1 MEPPLTD
8 SDFGK
13 DPRVIT
19 GGRPHRPSRGIRVG
33 LIGIVFLFFVVLI
46 GARWAA
52 SILIDYSWWKE
63 LGQVGTWIDLY
74 AYSTLPVALGTFV
87 TWIVLLIAHARGVKF
102 AGGQVSDYPIYSRI
116 SSVALLA
123 VSFFVADA
131 SIDNWTVL
139 RFAGSRGLTAAAGF
153 SEPIFGKPVSF
164 YLFDLPF
171 WTDLR
176 GFLFAVVI
184 LTILVYWLTARG
196 WQLRFTLPDIAR
208 GPVDLSLLRLSG
220 GLESRFLRVALAFF
234 LVALAARFYLARFE
248 MVWNQHRFM
257 VGVDYTDD
265 HFALPLYWLVI
276 AALMVGA
283 GLVVARRWIATAA
296 VVGGSL
302 VALWIVPS
310 IAGALY
316 VKPNE
321 ISLERPYIQAHI
333 EATRAAYG
341 LAAGREIEVHSDS
354 SATIDV
360 AKHKPLLDNVRLWDW
375 KPFHDTVTQLQALRP
390 YYAFHEPPDV
400 DRYTIDGQYRQ
411 VLLSS
416 RELDIT
422 QLPGTQSSWI
432 NPHFIY
438 THGYGLVLA
447 EVSKI
452 TPEGQPVYLVED
464 MPPLVKTPSLK
475 IDRPELYYG
484 ELQHE
489 PVFVDTAQEEF
500 DYPKG
505 SDNARARYMGKGGFP
520 ISSLL
525 MRAAA
530 ALEFGDSNI
539 VLTGYLT
546 DHSRMM
552 IHRRVRE
559 RVQTLAPYLNWDN
572 DPYIVVT
579 PEGRLVWMIDGYTT
593 SETHPFSRE
602 VEAYGG
608 INYIRN
614 SVKATVDAYDGET
627 HLYVF
632 DAADPVIAAY
642 RSLFPTLYEDVSRM
656 PAGLRAHTRYAE
668 ELFNVQA
675 NLYRV
680 YHMRNPQSFYN
691 NEDVWELARYSS
703 GQGSEALPV
712 SPTYVFATLPGETKP
727 EFLLMTTFTPL
738 SKENLIGVMLARC
751 DGDKLG
757 EIVVMQLSKQ
767 ELTLGPMQVS
777 ARINQDQNISKDLT
791 LWNQQGS
798 QVLRGQTLVLP
809 VDNTF
814 LYISPI
820 YLQATQARMPQLK
833 KVVVAIGNR
842 LIYADTYEAAIAQL
856 GAGGPAPAE
865 ANPGPPSVSA
875 QPPSSPSPAVLKVE
889 DARIAA
895 IRQHMQ
901 RYKELTAQGKIVDAA
916 RELEA
921 VQNEVG
927 K

>member
-1 MEPPLTD
+1 MDPFPGQE
-8 SDFGK
+8 
-13 DPRVIT
+13 PRVIT
-19 GGRPHRPSRGIRVG
+19 SGRRPSRLRFGIIG
-33 LIGIVFLFFVVLI
+33 LVITFFFLLFVVRW
-46 GARWAA
+46 GA
-52 SILIDYSWWKE
+52 SLLVDYSWWKE
-63 LGQVGTWIDLY
+63 LGQVSTWIDLY
-74 AYSTLPVALGTFV
+74 SYSTLPIAAATVL
-87 TWIVLLIAHARGVKF
+87 TWIVLLVAHSRAVHF
-102 AGGQVSDYPIYSRI
+102 AGGRVSDYPLYSRV
-116 SSVALLA
+116 SALVLLLLA
-123 VSFFVADA
+123 FMISDG
-131 SIDNWTVL
+131 SIDSWTVL
-139 RFAGSRGLTAAAGF
+139 RFAGSRSLTNIDTF
-153 SEPIFGKPVSF
+153 QDPIFGKPVTF

-171 WTDLR
+171 WSDIR
-176 GFLFAVVI
+176 GYIFAVV
-184 LTILVYWLTARG
+184 LVTILVYWLVARG
-196 WQLRFTLPDIAR
+196 WQVRFSFPELRNGQF
-208 GPVDLSLLRLSG
+208 DLSFFRLSG
-220 GLESRFLRVALAFF
+220 GLESRFLRGALAFF
-234 LVALAARFYLARFE
+234 LVALAARYYLARFE

-265 HFALPLYWLVI
+265 HFALPLYWLMI
-276 AALMVGA
+276 AALLAGA
-283 GLVVARRWIATAA
+283 GLVMFRRWVATAA
-296 VVGGSL
+296 VVGGGL
-302 VALWIVPS
+302 VLLFVIPN

-321 ISLERPYIQAHI
+321 ISLERPYIQTHI

-341 LAAGREIEVHSDS
+341 LAAATGKGVREIEMHTDPNAS
-354 SATIDV
+354 IDV
-360 AKHKPLLDNVRLWDW
+360 SKHKALLDNVRLWDW
-375 KPFHDTVTQLQALRP
+375 KPFHDTVTQMQALRP

-416 RELDIT
+416 RELDIN

-452 TPEGQPVYLVED
+452 TPEGQPVYLVQD
-464 MPPLVKTPSLK
+464 MPPAVKTPSLK

-505 SDNARARYMGKGGFP
+505 SDNAKTRYAGKGGFP

-525 MRAAA
+525 MRLAATI
-530 ALEFGDSNI
+530 EFSDSNI
-539 VLTGYLT
+539 ILTGYLT

-552 IHRRVRE
+552 IHRRVRD
-559 RVQTLAPYLNWDN
+559 RVQTLAPYLTWDN
-572 DPYIVVT
+572 DPYLVIT

-593 SETHPFSRE
+593 SEFHPFSRE
-602 VEAYGG
+602 IEAYGG
-608 INYIRN
+608 INYMRN
-614 SVKATVDAYDGET
+614 AVKATVDAYDGET

-632 DAADPVIAAY
+632 DAHDPIVQAY
-642 RSLFPTLYEDVSRM
+642 RSLFPTLYQDASQM
-656 PAGLRAHTRYAE
+656 PPSLRAHTRYAE

-675 NLYRV
+675 NMYRV

-703 GQGSEALPV
+703 GNAEPRPV
-712 SPTYVFATLPGETKP
+712 SPTYVFATLPGESKP

-757 EIVVMQLSKQ
+757 EVVVLQVSKQ
-767 ELTLGPMQVS
+767 ELTLGPMQIN

-798 QVLRGQTLVLP
+798 QVLQGQTLVLP
-809 VDNTF
+809 VDGTF
-814 LYISPI
+814 LYVSPL

-833 KVVVAIGNR
+833 KIVLAVGNR
-842 LIYADTYEAAIAQL
+842 LVYADTYEQALAQL
-856 GAGGPAPAE
+856 ASGGGAPPEQEPSQPASVPATTPPPAPQKNAD
-865 ANPGPPSVSA
+865 P
-875 QPPSSPSPAVLKVE
+875 
-889 DARIAA
+889 RIDS
-895 IRQHMQ
+895 IRQHLQ
-901 RYKELTAQGKIVDAA
+901 RYRDLTSQGKWAEA
-916 RELEA
+916 GRELEA
-921 VQNEVG
+921 IQNEVQ

>member
-1 MEPPLTD
+1 
-8 SDFGK
+8 
-13 DPRVIT
+13 V
-19 GGRPHRPSRGIRVG
+19 
-33 LIGIVFLFFVVLI
+33 IGIIILLFVVLI

-52 SILIDYSWWKE
+52 SILIGYSWWKE
-63 LGQVGTWIDLY
+63 VGQVNTWIDLY
-74 AYSTLPVALGTFV
+74 AYSTLPVALATFV
-87 TWIVLLIAHARGVKF
+87 TWIVLLVSHARGVKF

-116 SSVALLA
+116 SSVALL
-123 VSFFVADA
+123 FVAFLVSDA

-139 RFAGSRGLTAAAGF
+139 RFAGSRALSGAGGF
-153 SEPIFGKPVSF
+153 HEPIFGKPVTF

-171 WTDLR
+171 WSDLR
-176 GFLFAVVI
+176 GFILAVVI

-196 WQLRFTLPDIAR
+196 WQLRFTLPEISR
-208 GPVDLSLLRLSG
+208 GPIDLSLLRLSG
-220 GLESRFLRVALAFF
+220 GLESRFLRGALAFF
-234 LVALAARFYLARFE
+234 LIALAARFYLARFE

-257 VGVDYTDD
+257 VGIDYTDD

-276 AALMVGA
+276 AALIVGA
-283 GLVVARRWIATAA
+283 GLVIARRWIATAA

-302 VALWIVPS
+302 VLLWVVPS

-321 ISLERPYIQAHI
+321 ISLERPYIQSHI

-341 LAAGREIEVHSDS
+341 LETGSPKDVREIEIHTDAN
-354 SATIDV
+354 ATIDT

-375 KPFHDTVTQLQALRP
+375 KPFHDTVTQMQALRP

-422 QLPGTQSSWI
+422 QLPGNQSSWI

-447 EVSKI
+447 EVSRI

-464 MPPLVKTPSLK
+464 MPPVVKTPSLK
-475 IDRPELYYG
+475 IARPELYYG

-505 SDNARARYMGKGGFP
+505 SDNARTRYAGKGGFP
-520 ISSLL
+520 VSSLL

-539 VLTGYLT
+539 ILTSYLT

-593 SETHPFSRE
+593 SESHPFSRE

-642 RSLFPTLYEDVSRM
+642 RSLFPTLYEDAARM

-675 NLYRV
+675 NMYRV

-703 GQGSEALPV
+703 GQNAEPRPV
-712 SPTYVFATLPGETKP
+712 SPTYVFATLPGESKP

-757 EIVVMQLSKQ
+757 EMVVLQLSKQ
-767 ELTLGPMQVS
+767 ELTLGPMQVN

-798 QVLRGQTLVLP
+798 QVLEGQTLVLP
-809 VDNTF
+809 VGDTF
-814 LYISPI
+814 LYVSPI
-820 YLQATQARMPQLK
+820 YLQAVQARMPQLK
-833 KVVVAIGNR
+833 KVVLAVGNR
-842 LIYADTYEAAIAQL
+842 LIYADTYEAALAQL
-856 GAGGPAPAE
+856 GSGGGAAAVE
-865 ANPGPPSVSA
+865 ANPSPPPSA
-875 QPPSSPSPAVLKVE
+875 PAAPAAAPSPAKTE
-889 DARIAA
+889 DPRIER

-901 RYKELTAQGKIVDAA
+901 RYRDLSAQGKLADAA

-921 VQNEVG
+921 IQNEVG

>member
-1 MEPPLTD
+1 MDSFSGQEP
-8 SDFGK
+8 
-13 DPRVIT
+13 PRVIT
-19 GGRPHRPSRGIRVG
+19 GRHRSRGLRFG
-33 LIGIVFLFFVVLI
+33 LIGIGILLLVVLLI
-46 GARWAA
+46 GTRWAA
-52 SILIDYSWWKE
+52 SLLIDYSWWKE
-63 LGQVGTWIDLY
+63 LGQVRTWIDLY
-74 AYSTLPVALGTFV
+74 AYSTIPVAGATLL
-87 TWIVLLIAHARGVKF
+87 TWIVLLIAHARGVHF

-123 VSFFVADA
+123 LAFLVSDA
-131 SIDNWTVL
+131 GIDNWTVL
-139 RFAGSRGLTAAAGF
+139 RFAGSRSLQNFEGF
-153 SEPIFGKPVSF
+153 HDPIFGKPVTF

-171 WTDLR
+171 WSDLR
-176 GFLFAVVI
+176 GFIFAVVI
-184 LTILVYWLTARG
+184 VTILVYWLTARG
-196 WQLRFTLPDIAR
+196 WQLRFTLPELTR
-208 GPVDLSLLRLSG
+208 GPFDLSLLRLSG
-220 GLESRFLRVALAFF
+220 GLESRFLRGALAFF
-234 LVALAARFYLARFE
+234 LIALAARFYLARFE

-257 VGVDYTDD
+257 VGIDYTDD

-276 AALMVGA
+276 AALVIGA
-283 GLVVARRWIATAA
+283 GLVMARRWIATGV

-302 VALWIVPS
+302 VVMMFVPS

-321 ISLERPYIQAHI
+321 ISLERPYILTHI

-341 LAAGREIEVHSDS
+341 LSNRAREIEMHTDPN
-354 SATIDV
+354 ATIDTS
-360 AKHKPLLDNVRLWDW
+360 KHKPLLDNVRLWDW
-375 KPFHDTVTQLQALRP
+375 KPFHDTVTQMQALRP

-416 RELDIT
+416 RELDIN

-452 TPEGQPVYLVED
+452 TPDGQPVYLIED
-464 MPPLVKTPSLK
+464 MPPVVKTPSLK

-500 DYPKG
+500 DFPKG
-505 SDNARARYMGKGGFP
+505 SDNAKTRYAGKGGFP

-539 VLTGYLT
+539 ILTGYLT

-559 RVQTLAPYLNWDN
+559 RMQSLAPYLMWDN

-579 PEGRLVWMIDGYTT
+579 PEGRLVWLLDGYTT
-593 SETHPFSRE
+593 SDSHPFSRQID
-602 VEAYGG
+602 AYGG
-608 INYIRN
+608 INYMRN
-614 SVKATVDAYDGET
+614 SVKATIDAYDGET

-632 DAADPVIAAY
+632 DPSDPVIESY
-642 RSLFPTLYEDVSRM
+642 RTLFPALYEDASGM
-656 PAGLRAHTRYAE
+656 PASLRAHTRYAE
-668 ELFNVQA
+668 ELFSVQA
-675 NLYRV
+675 NMYRV

-703 GQGSEALPV
+703 GQNAEPRPV

-757 EIVVMQLSKQ
+757 EVVVLQLSKQ
-767 ELTLGPMQVS
+767 ELTLGPMQIN

-798 QVLRGQTLVLP
+798 QVLQGQTLVLP
-809 VDNTF
+809 VGDTF
-814 LYISPI
+814 LYVSPI

-833 KVVVAIGNR
+833 KVVLAVGNR
-842 LIYADTYEAAIAQL
+842 LIYADTYEEALAQL
-856 GAGGPAPAE
+856 SGGGGIPSLRRTAKSRDVAPA
-865 ANPGPPSVSA
+865 
-875 QPPSSPSPAVLKVE
+875 
-889 DARIAA
+889 ARRASHPQKSLDPRIES
-895 IRQHMQ
+895 IRQHLQ
-901 RYKELTAQGKIVDAA
+901 RYRDLTSQGKWADAG

-921 VQNEVG
+921 IQNEVQ

>member
-1 MEPPLTD
+1 MDLYSGKEP
-8 SDFGK
+8 
-13 DPRVIT
+13 PRVIT
-19 GGRPHRPSRGIRVG
+19 GRQSRGLRIG
-33 LIGIVFLFFVVLI
+33 LIGIGILVLVLLI

-63 LGQVGTWIDLY
+63 LGQVRTWINLY
-74 AYSTLPVALGTFV
+74 AYSTLPIAGATFI
-87 TWIVLLIAHARGVKF
+87 TWIVLLIAHSRGVHF
-102 AGGQVSDYPIYSRI
+102 AGGQVSDYPIYSRV

-123 VSFFVADA
+123 LAFFVSDA

-139 RFAGSRGLTAAAGF
+139 RFAGSRSMQNVEGF
-153 SEPIFGKPVSF
+153 HDPIFGKPVTF

-171 WTDLR
+171 WSDLR
-176 GFLFAVVI
+176 GFIFAVVI

-196 WQLRFTLPDIAR
+196 WQLRFQLPELTR
-208 GPVDLSLLRLSG
+208 GPFDLSLLRLSG
-220 GLESRFLRVALAFF
+220 GLESRFLRGALAFF
-234 LVALAARFYLARFE
+234 LIALSARFYLARFQ

-265 HFALPLYWLVI
+265 HFGLPLYWLVI
-276 AALMVGA
+276 GALIVGAALVIA
-283 GLVVARRWIATAA
+283 SRWIATAV

-302 VALWIVPS
+302 VLMLIVPS

-321 ISLERPYIQAHI
+321 ISLERPYIQTHI

-341 LAAGREIEVHSDS
+341 LSTRAREIEMHTDPN
-354 SATIDV
+354 ATIDTS
-360 AKHKPLLDNVRLWDW
+360 KHKPLLDNVRLWDW
-375 KPFHDTVTQLQALRP
+375 KPFHDTVTQMQALRP

-411 VLLSS
+411 VLLSA

-438 THGYGLVLA
+438 THGYGLVMA

-452 TPEGQPVYLVED
+452 TPTGLPVYLIED
-464 MPPLVKTPSLK
+464 MPPVFKTPSPK
-475 IDRPELYYG
+475 IEQPDLYYG
-484 ELQHE
+484 EFQHE

-505 SDNARARYMGKGGFP
+505 SDNAKTHYAGKGGFP

-559 RVQTLAPYLNWDN
+559 RMQALAPYLEWDN

-593 SETHPFSRE
+593 SDAHPFSRQI
-602 VEAYGG
+602 EAYGG
-608 INYIRN
+608 VINYMRN
-614 SVKATVDAYDGET
+614 SVKATIDAYDGET
-627 HLYVF
+627 HIYVF
-632 DAADPVIAAY
+632 DPTDPVIESY
-642 RSLFPTLYEDVSRM
+642 RTLFPALYEDAARM

-668 ELFNVQA
+668 ELFSVQA
-675 NLYRV
+675 NMYRV

-703 GQGSEALPV
+703 GQNAEPKPV
-712 SPTYVFATLPGETKP
+712 SPTYVFATLPGEAKP
-727 EFLLMTTFTPL
+727 EFMLMTTFTPL

-757 EIVVMQLSKQ
+757 EVVVLQLSKQ
-767 ELTLGPMQVS
+767 ELTLGPMQIN

-798 QVLRGQTLVLP
+798 QVLQGQTLVLP
-809 VDNTF
+809 VGDTF
-814 LYISPI
+814 LYVSPI

-833 KVVVAIGNR
+833 KVVLAVGNR
-842 LIYADTYEAAIAQL
+842 LIYADTYEEALAQL
-856 GAGGPAPAE
+856 SGGGGSSSPAPAPQ
-865 ANPGPPSVSA
+865 NPGSA
-875 QPPSSPSPAVLKVE
+875 PAPAVPLPIQKSL
-889 DARIAA
+889 DPRIES
-895 IRQHMQ
+895 IRQHLQ
-901 RYKELTAQGKIVDAA
+901 RYRDLTSQGKWADAG

-921 VQNEVG
+921 IQNEVQ

>member
-1 MEPPLTD
+1 MDLYSGKEP
-8 SDFGK
+8 
-13 DPRVIT
+13 PRVIT
-19 GGRPHRPSRGIRVG
+19 GGRQSQGLRIG
-33 LIGIVFLFFVVLI
+33 LIGIGILLLVLLI

-52 SILIDYSWWKE
+52 SILIEYSWWKE
-63 LGQVGTWIDLY
+63 LGQVNTWIDLY
-74 AYSTLPVALGTFV
+74 AYSTLPIAGATFV
-87 TWIVLLIAHARGVKF
+87 TWIILLVAHSRGVHF

-123 VSFFVADA
+123 LAFIVSDA
-131 SIDNWTVL
+131 GIDNWTVL
-139 RFAGSRGLTAAAGF
+139 RFAGSRSMQNVQGF
-153 SEPIFGKPVSF
+153 QDPIFGKPVTF

-171 WTDLR
+171 WSDLR
-176 GFLFAVVI
+176 GFIFAVVI
-184 LTILVYWLTARG
+184 VTILVYWLTARG
-196 WQLRFTLPDIAR
+196 WQLRFSLPEITR
-208 GPVDLSLLRLSG
+208 GPFDLSLLRLSG
-220 GLESRFLRVALAFF
+220 GLESKFLRGAVAFF
-234 LVALAARFYLARFE
+234 LVAWAARFYLARFE

-265 HFALPLYWLVI
+265 HFGLPLYWLVI
-276 AALMVGA
+276 GALIVGAAL
-283 GLVVARRWIATAA
+283 VAASRWIAAG
-296 VVGGSL
+296 VVAGGSL
-302 VALWIVPS
+302 VLMLIVPS

-321 ISLERPYIQAHI
+321 ISLERPYIQTHI

-341 LAAGREIEVHSDS
+341 LSTRAREIEMHTDPN
-354 SATIDV
+354 ATIDTS
-360 AKHKPLLDNVRLWDW
+360 KHKPLLDNVRLWDW
-375 KPFHDTVTQLQALRP
+375 KPFHDTVTQMQALRP

-411 VLLSS
+411 VLLSA
-416 RELDIT
+416 RELDIN

-438 THGYGLVLA
+438 THGYGLVMA

-452 TPEGQPVYLVED
+452 TPTGLPVYLIED
-464 MPPLVKTPSLK
+464 MPPVFKTPSPK
-475 IDRPELYYG
+475 IEQPDLYYG
-484 ELQHE
+484 EFQHE

-505 SDNARARYMGKGGFP
+505 SDNAKTHYAGKGGFP

-559 RVQTLAPYLNWDN
+559 RMQALAPYLEWDN

-593 SETHPFSRE
+593 SDSHPFSRQI
-602 VEAYGG
+602 EAYGG
-608 INYIRN
+608 VINYMRN
-614 SVKATVDAYDGET
+614 SVKATIDAYDGET
-627 HLYVF
+627 HIYVF
-632 DAADPVIAAY
+632 DPADPVIESY
-642 RSLFPTLYEDVSRM
+642 RTLFPALYEDAARM

-668 ELFNVQA
+668 ELFSVQA
-675 NLYRV
+675 NMYRV

-703 GQGSEALPV
+703 GQNAEPKPV
-712 SPTYVFATLPGETKP
+712 SPTYVFATLPGEAKP
-727 EFLLMTTFTPL
+727 EFMLMTTFTPL

-757 EIVVMQLSKQ
+757 EVVVLQLSKQ
-767 ELTLGPMQVS
+767 ELTLGPMQIN

-798 QVLRGQTLVLP
+798 QVLQGQTLVLP
-809 VDNTF
+809 VGDTF
-814 LYISPI
+814 LYVSPI

-833 KVVVAIGNR
+833 KVVLAVGNR
-842 LIYADTYEAAIAQL
+842 LIYADTYEEALSQL
-856 GAGGPAPAE
+856 SGAGTPTPAAE
-865 ANPGPPSVSA
+865 PQNPGSAPPPSAPLPIPKSLD
-875 QPPSSPSPAVLKVE
+875 P
-889 DARIAA
+889 RIES
-895 IRQHMQ
+895 IRQHLQ
-901 RYKELTAQGKIVDAA
+901 RYRDLTSQGKWADAG

-921 VQNEVG
+921 IQNEVQ

>member
-1 MEPPLTD
+1 MEPF
-8 SDFGK
+8 SGK
-13 DPRVIT
+13 DARAIT
-19 GGRPHRPSRGIRVG
+19 GGRKQGIHAG
-33 LIGIVFLFFVVLI
+33 LAGVVIAFLALLI
-46 GARWAA
+46 AFGWG
-52 SILIDYSWWKE
+52 SSVLIDYSWWKE
-63 LGQVGTWIDLY
+63 LGQVDTWIDLY
-74 AYSTLPVALGTFV
+74 AYSTLPVAGATLL

-102 AGGQVSDYPIYSRI
+102 AGGRVSDYPIYSRLA
-116 SSVALLA
+116 SVALLA
-123 VSFFVADA
+123 LAFFVSDA

-139 RFAGSRGLTAAAGF
+139 RFAGSRSLKNIEGF
-153 SEPIFGKPVSF
+153 HDPIFGKPVTF

-171 WTDLR
+171 WSDLR
-176 GFLFAVVI
+176 GFIFAVVI
-184 LTILVYWLTARG
+184 LTILVYWLSARG
-196 WQLRFTLPDIAR
+196 WQLRFTLPEIAR
-208 GPVDLSLLRLSG
+208 GPMDLSLLRLSG
-220 GLESRFLRVALAFF
+220 GLESRFLRGALAFF
-234 LVALAARFYLARFE
+234 LVALAARYYLARFE

-257 VGVDYTDD
+257 VGIDYTDD

-276 AALMVGA
+276 AALIVGA
-283 GLVVARRWIATAA
+283 GLVVARRWIATAV

-302 VALWIVPS
+302 ALMLTIPT

-321 ISLERPYIQAHI
+321 ISLERPYIQTHI

-341 LAAGREIEVHSDS
+341 LSAPVASGASPRGVREIEMHTDPN
-354 SATIDV
+354 ATIDT

-375 KPFHDTVTQLQALRP
+375 KPFHDTVTQMQALRP

-400 DRYTIDGQYRQ
+400 DRYTINGNYRQ

-416 RELDIT
+416 RELDIN

-452 TPEGQPVYLVED
+452 TPDGQPVYLVED
-464 MPPLVKTPSLK
+464 MPPVIKTSSLK

-484 ELQHE
+484 ELQQD

-505 SDNARARYMGKGGFP
+505 SDNAKTRYAGKGGFP

-530 ALEFGDSNI
+530 AVHYGDSNI
-539 VLTGYLT
+539 ILTGYLT

-552 IHRRVRE
+552 IHRRVRD
-559 RVQTLAPYLNWDN
+559 RVQTLAPYLMWDN

-593 SETHPFSRE
+593 SDAHPFSRE
-602 VEAYGG
+602 IDAYGG
-608 INYIRN
+608 INYMRN

-632 DAADPVIAAY
+632 DAADPVIESY
-642 RSLFPTLYEDVSRM
+642 RTLFPALYEDASRM

-668 ELFNVQA
+668 ELFSVQA
-675 NLYRV
+675 NMYRV

-703 GQGSEALPV
+703 GQNTEPRPV

-757 EIVVMQLSKQ
+757 EVVVLQLSKQ
-767 ELTLGPMQVS
+767 ELTLGPMQIN

-798 QVLRGQTLVLP
+798 QVLQGQTLVLP
-809 VDNTF
+809 VGDTF
-814 LYISPI
+814 LYVSPI

-833 KVVVAIGNR
+833 KVVLAVGNR
-842 LIYADTYEAAIAQL
+842 LIYANTYEEALAQL
-856 GAGGPAPAE
+856 SGEETTEEEENAPAQT
-865 ANPGPPSVSA
+865 PS
-875 QPPSSPSPAVLKVE
+875 QPAGALAGTKTADP
-889 DARIAA
+889 RIES
-895 IRQHMQ
+895 IRQHLE
-901 RYKELTAQGKIVDAA
+901 RYRTLTSQGKWAEA
-916 RELEA
+916 GRELEA
-921 VQNEVG
+921 IQNEVA